1 MKETGLSVI
10 IPVYYTVGKEHQI
23 NALLESLHK
32 GTNLSYV
39 SEIIFVDNG
48 GFFPPDL
55 VDVIEKFPKAKIIR
69 EFRLGLSVARN
80 KGIEASSEDVKAF
93 IDDDCIVSEGWAAA
107 ILGGYENPSILCVGG
122 SVIAKESAIYSQWF
136 SDFFSRF
143 IVPPTFPERSCVIQP
158 PFYLVG
164 ANMSFR
170 KECFEKY
177 GLFDVNLGRKKNSL
191 LSGEEIEYMLRI
203 PAEKIWYAENAKIT
217 TIGQSNVKRS
227 YFIRRFFWQGI
238 SDAIM
243 ARKHGKQNLYDIGEL
258 SLSSELMR
266 RIVKVFDGGRYFEC
280 FCMVVRSITFNF
292 TYIVLGFK

>member
-10 IPVYYTVGKEHQI
+10 IPVYYAVGKELQI
-23 NALLESLHK
+23 NFLLKSLHE
-32 GTNLSYV
+32 GTNLIYI

-48 GFFPPDL
+48 GFFPSDL
-55 VDVIEKFPKAKIIR
+55 VDMIEKFPKAKIVR
-69 EFRLGLSVARN
+69 ELRLGLSIARN
-80 KGIEASSEDVKAF
+80 KGIEASSGDVKAF

-107 ILGGYENPSILCVGG
+107 ILSGYENPSILCVGG
-122 SVIAKESAIYSQWF
+122 PVAIKENIIHPQWF

-143 IVPPTFPERSCVIQP
+143 IVPPAFPERSCVIQP

-170 KECFEKY
+170 KECFENY

-217 TIGQSNVKRS
+217 TIGQLNIKRS
-227 YFIRRFFWQGI
+227 YFIRRFFWQGV

-243 ARKHGKQNLYDIGEL
+243 ARKHGKQSLYDIGEL

-266 RIVKVFDGGRYFEC
+266 RIVKSMGNRRYFEC
-280 FCMVVRSITFNF
+280 FCMAVRSITFNF
-292 TYIVLGFK
+292 AYIVLGCK